1 MPCYMYVSLQD
12 DDKIR
17 VFTMDAETGQ
27 LTPKGEV
34 PVSGGPS
41 PLTIS
46 PEWNSHNLLRSI
58 DLFYLWGL
66 SVTI

>member
-1 MPCYMYVSLQD
+1 MPYYMYVSLQD

-17 VFTMDAETGQ
+17 ILTMDAETGQ

-41 PLTIS
+41 PLTMS
-46 PEWNSHNLLRSI
+46 PDRKVL
-58 DLFYLWGL
+58 
-66 SVTI
+66 